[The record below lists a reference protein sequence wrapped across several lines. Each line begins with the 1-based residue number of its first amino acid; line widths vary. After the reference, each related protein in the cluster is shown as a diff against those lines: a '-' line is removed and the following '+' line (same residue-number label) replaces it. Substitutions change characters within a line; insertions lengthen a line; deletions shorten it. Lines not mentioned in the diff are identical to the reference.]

1 MKRVDPVLFAPLGVK
16 PRAVVVLTTRGITER
31 AERWVE
37 KFGTRVTSR
46 DSSEKTRAEKIRV
59 VDEITIER
67 RITETEGVVAV
78 AESVQVVEDK
88 GGRGKSRVASLFVAG
103 GLVEI
108 KERVT
113 GQRRVDKRRRETRQ

>member
-1 MKRVDPVLFAPLGVK
+1 M
-16 PRAVVVLTTRGITER
+16 
-31 AERWVE
+31 
-37 KFGTRVTSR
+37 
-46 DSSEKTRAEKIRV
+46 
-59 VDEITIER
+59 DEITIER

-88 GGRGKSRVASLFVAG
+88 GGRGKSRVERLFVAG

-113 GQRRVDKRRRETRQ
+113 GKRRVDNRRRKTRQ